1 MGSCYDSL
9 LENFNMETSHMSIS
23 SDVGFG
29 SFFRYHGW
37 LSPGIRLFRSIAFP
51 AKASW
56 ISFMFLLP
64 LLATMWFL
72 WSSAN
77 EQIDMARSE
86 RAGVAYVQPV
96 LELIKAAQGRRLAA
110 MDKAPDLASWQNK
123 TSEAFAK
130 LETRQKELGNRFGAD
145 ESFAALNKL
154 HQQLAQ
160 NQVAASADETFE
172 AHSHYIS
179 AALDVVR
186 AVADGSQLTLDP
198 TLDTYHMMKYS
209 VLVGPRQTEN
219 VDRLHAM
226 GRLILQTKEAGTA
239 RRDVMVKGFSI
250 LDFIDADVEDSYQQG
265 IEKYPEVASQFD
277 MKGADIASV
286 AFQNSVNKQVLTA
299 QPEGE
304 VAAFQQLGAAAVDRQ
319 YALNAQILTRL
330 DAQLQARITQLQW
343 NFFVKLG
350 LSSLCIA
357 MAFYMMLAFY
367 KVMMGGLREVAGH
380 LEEIAKGNLASAPTP
395 WGTDE
400 AAQLM
405 ITMGQMV
412 SSLQRVARV
421 TLDGASHVNTASEE
435 IASASTDL
443 SRRTEANAASLEQTA
458 SAMEQIL
465 ATVQH
470 TSDTVAG
477 ASLIVH
483 ANAASAER
491 GGAVINQVVHTME
504 GIRTSS
510 ARIGEIIN
518 VIDGIAFQ
526 TNILALNAAVE
537 AARAGEQGRGFA
549 VVATEVRALAGRSA
563 AAAKEIKTLISA
575 SIEQVELGNR
585 VVAEAGATIHDIV
598 ANAGKINGLMNEI
611 STATRE
617 QSTGVAQVGTAVQEL
632 DQSTQQNAALVE
644 ETAAAAN
651 ALSTQAQRL
660 AQEVAFFKVK

>member
-1 MGSCYDSL
+1 
-9 LENFNMETSHMSIS
+9 MSSS

-77 EQIDMARSE
+77 EQINMTRSE

-96 LELIKAAQGRRLAA
+96 LELIKVAQGRRLAA

-130 LETRQKELGNRFGAD
+130 LEVQQKALGERFATG
-145 ESFAALNKL
+145 EHFATLNKL

-160 NQVAASADETFE
+160 NPVAASADETFDV
-172 AHSHYIS
+172 HSNYIQ

-186 AVADGSQLTLDP
+186 TVADGAQLTLDP
-198 TLDTYHMMKYS
+198 TLDTHHMMKYA
-209 VLVGPRQTEN
+209 VLLGPRQTEN

-226 GRLILQTKEAGTA
+226 GRLILQTKEATPV
-239 RRDVMVKGFSI
+239 RHDVMVKGFSI
-250 LDFIDADVEDSYQQG
+250 LDFIDADVEDSYQQS
-265 IEKYPEVASQFD
+265 IEKYPEVAQKFD
-277 MKGADIASV
+277 MKGADLASE
-286 AFQNSVNKQVLTA
+286 AFKDSVNKQVLAA

-330 DAQLQARITQLQW
+330 DAQLQARIAQLQW
-343 NFFVKLG
+343 EFFIKLG
-350 LSSLCIA
+350 LSSLSIT

-367 KVMMGGLREVAGH
+367 KVMMGGLREVSGH

-395 WGTDE
+395 WGSDE

-412 SSLQRVARV
+412 SSLQRIARV
-421 TLDGASHVNTASEE
+421 TLDGASQVNTASEE
-435 IASASTDL
+435 IASASNDL

-458 SAMEQIL
+458 SAMEQIS

-470 TSDTVAG
+470 TSETVTG
-477 ASLIVH
+477 ASLIVT

-491 GGAVINQVVHTME
+491 GGAVIGQVVHTME
-504 GIRTSS
+504 GIRASS
-510 ARIGEIIN
+510 AKIGEIIN

-563 AAAKEIKTLISA
+563 AAAKEIKTLITA
-575 SIEQVELGNR
+575 SMEQVELGNR
-585 VVAEAGATIHDIV
+585 VVADAGSTIQEIV
-598 ANAGKINGLMNEI
+598 TNAGKINGLMADI
-611 STATRE
+611 ATATRE
-617 QSTGVAQVGTAVQEL
+617 QSSGVAQVGTAVQEL

-644 ETAAAAN
+644 ETAAAAT
-651 ALSTQAQRL
+651 ALSEQAQRL
-660 AQEVAFFKVK
+660 AQEVGFFKVK